1 LLAVAWVP
9 RKPRAK
15 CDSAP
20 QPVDIQSKSGILAAI
35 QISWPDHF
43 EEWRKVR
50 QMLAITA
57 A

>member
-1 LLAVAWVP
+1 LLAAASVP

-20 QPVDIQSKSGILAAI
+20 QLVDIQSESGILAAI

-43 EEWRKVR
+43 EERRKIR
-50 QMLAITA
+50 QMA
-57 A
+57 